1 MAEAQPAT
9 PQAALNVQRVYLKD
23 LSLELPNAPQ
33 IFLEQAQANFN
44 MEMDTSAVMLT
55 EGVWEVT
62 VSATVTTKVGE
73 RIAFLVEAKQAGI
86 FEIRGIP
93 EEQMPIVLEVT
104 CPNIVFPYL
113 SANIGDVISRS
124 GFPPLT
130 LPIGFFDMR
139 FQRKMEEA
147 AAQAAGQLPAG
158 ARPN

>member
-1 MAEAQPAT
+1 MSEA
-9 PQAALNVQRVYLKD
+9 PQAALNVQRIYLKD

-33 IFLEQAQANFN
+33 IFLEQKQANFN
-44 MEMDTSAVMLT
+44 MEMDTTATLLSD
-55 EGVWEVT
+55 GVYEVI
-62 VSATVTTKVGE
+62 VSATVTTKVGDKV
-73 RIAFLVEAKQAGI
+73 AFLVEAKQSGI

-113 SANIGDVISRS
+113 SANIGDVVSRS
-124 GFPPLT
+124 GFPPLN

-147 AAQAAGQLPAG
+147 AAAEQGKSGIVLP
-158 ARPN
+158 N

>member
-1 MAEAQPAT
+1 MAEAEVAS
-9 PQAALNVQRVYLKD
+9 AALNVQRVYLKD

-33 IFLEQAQANFN
+33 IFLEQSQAQFN
-44 MEMDTSAVMLT
+44 MEIDTTAAQLSP
-55 EGVWEVT
+55 EVWEVT

-73 RIAFLVEAKQAGI
+73 KVAFLVEAKQAGI

-113 SANIGDVISRS
+113 SANIGDVVSRT
-124 GFPPLT
+124 GFPPMS

-147 AAQAAGQLPAG
+147 AAAQQGSAGILLP
-158 ARPN
+158 N